1 MEQGQIPPQEQ
12 EAPPAPGSW
21 PTWQQHPQ
29 PQQGWGQTPYGYA
42 PLPPPG
48 YAPIPPPG
56 YAPPPYGYA
65 PPPYMPMPGA
75 WPAGPAHPAQLKAP
89 PDEHP
94 EELPWRLAGWWSRV
108 GAQLLDLLIVWA
120 PLAIALTVPIVLASE
135 ARDGSAA
142 ETTWLVVTIVLTF
155 VAIGVHLFYAP
166 LLMKRRGR
174 HNGQTWGKQMCGIR
188 VIRASGRPMRF
199 SDAAMRQIVYK
210 SFGGIVAST
219 FVPLFPW
226 ILNYLWPT
234 WDEQH
239 RALHDMAADTRV
251 VSA

>member
-1 MEQGQIPPQEQ
+1 MEQGQIPPQHGQ
-12 EAPPAPGSW
+12 WPA
-21 PTWQQHPQ
+21 WQQHPSQ
-29 PQQGWGQTPYGYA
+29 PGWGQTPYGYG
-42 PLPPPG
+42 PV
-48 YAPIPPPG
+48 
-56 YAPPPYGYA
+56 PYGYA
-65 PPPYMPMPGA
+65 QQPVPAPWGQQPG
-75 WPAGPAHPAQLKAP
+75 AQLKAP

-94 EELPWRLAGWWSRV
+94 AELPWELSGWWSRV
-108 GAQLLDLLIVWA
+108 GAQLLDIAIVWVPA
-120 PLAIALTVPIVLASE
+120 GTLLTVLIVLADS
-135 ARDGSAA
+135 ADDGSASKTA
-142 ETTWLVVTIVLTF
+142 WLVATIVATF
-155 VAIGVHLFYAP
+155 LAIGAHLFYAP
-166 LLMKRRGR
+166 LLMRRRGR
-174 HNGQTWGKQMCGIR
+174 RNGQSWGKQACGIR
-188 VIRASGRPMRF
+188 VIRADGKPMRF